1 MSLIFLSTWIIPFL
15 APTGALGDVMLCVY
29 VSVCVFGTLCLRAV
43 LDSFKAQD
51 SLREPERWQASK
63 QASKQTGKQEGKQ
76 EGKQAGRQAGRQEG
90 RQAGR

>member
-1 MSLIFLSTWIIPFL
+1 
-15 APTGALGDVMLCVY
+15 MLCVY
-29 VSVCVFGTLCLRAV
+29 VYVCVFGTLCLRAV

-90 RQAGR
+90 RQVSKQASKEASTYGAISQSHAL